1 MSGLAPAV
9 VAVRDN
15 ERAVSEQTTIYVIA
29 GVAAVLSLIAWLWW
43 IVVPTWKAYSRW
55 WERVVAV
62 ALSVYVLA
70 ALVLAGAGIGA
81 AALIYTDK
89 LG

>member
-1 MSGLAPAV
+1 MIGV
-9 VAVRDN
+9 
-15 ERAVSEQTTIYVIA
+15 VSEQTTIYLIA
-29 GVAAVLSLIAWLWW
+29 GVAGVLSLVAWLWL

-70 ALVLAGAGIGA
+70 ALVLAGVGLGA
-81 AALIYTDK
+81 AALLYADK